1 LRVEPSN
8 VAARD
13 GLGAVA
19 VRAAV
24 LFPGQGSQYEGM
36 ADPWT
41 SHEAGAAVFSRLSD
55 SWGRDVVELCRDADA
70 LATTEL
76 VQPALFACDLAAFRV
91 LEADGARF
99 EAAAGHSLG
108 EFVALVAS
116 GVLEDVDAF
125 RIVVTRGRAMQEA
138 SDVTPSGMTA
148 VIGLSPTD
156 AAEICRVAGRGD
168 VLEVAN
174 ENAAKQV
181 VLSGSIPAI
190 ERAEEA
196 ARSSGAKAIRLKV
209 AGAFHSPLMRPAQEP
224 VREAL
229 SHATFGPPTMALV
242 PNVSGRVTRESSAL
256 RDLLSRHIVS
266 PVRWERSMRA
276 LAEIGIDTFVEAG
289 PGDVLS
295 KLVRRNVPG
304 ITAVPVGSPADA
316 AAFAGSEDHEAPEP
330 ALSEERT

>member
-1 LRVEPSN
+1 M
-8 VAARD
+8 
-13 GLGAVA
+13 
-19 VRAAV
+19 RAAV
-24 LFPGQGSQYEGM
+24 LFPGQGSQFEGM

-41 SHEAGAAVFSRLSD
+41 THEAGAAVFERLAATWD
-55 SWGRDVVELCRDADA
+55 RDLVELCRDADA

-91 LEADGARF
+91 LEAEGAHF
-99 EAAAGHSLG
+99 EGAAGHSLG
-108 EFVALVAS
+108 EFVALVAA

-125 RIVVTRGRAMQEA
+125 RVVVTRGRAMQEA
-138 SDVTPSGMTA
+138 SNATPSGMTA
-148 VIGLSPTD
+148 IIGLSPAD

-196 ARSSGAKAIRLKV
+196 ARSKGAKAIRLRV
-209 AGAFHSPLMRPAQEP
+209 AGAFHSPLMRPAQDA

-229 SHATFGPPTMALV
+229 SHATFHEPKMLLA
-242 PNVSGRVTRESSAL
+242 PNVSGRVTRESTAL
-256 RDLLSRHIVS
+256 RDLLARHVVS
-266 PVRWERSMRA
+266 SVRWERSMRA
-276 LAEIGIDTFVEAG
+276 LAEAGIDSFVEAG

-304 ITAVPVGSPADA
+304 TTAVAVGTPEDA
-316 AAFAGSEDHEAPEP
+316 AAYANQATEAAP
-330 ALSEERT
+330 ALSQETA

>member
-1 LRVEPSN
+1 M
-8 VAARD
+8 
-13 GLGAVA
+13 
-19 VRAAV
+19 RAAV

-36 ADPWT
+36 ADPWLG
-41 SHEAGAAVFSRLSD
+41 HEAGAAVFGRLSE
-55 SWGRDVVELCRDADA
+55 SWGRDVAGLCRDADA

-91 LEADGARF
+91 LEAEGVVF

-108 EFVALVAS
+108 EFVALVAA
-116 GVLEDVDAF
+116 GVLDDVDAF
-125 RIVVTRGRAMQEA
+125 GIVTVRGRAMQEA
-138 SDVTPSGMTA
+138 SDAAPSGMTA
-148 VIGLSPTD
+148 IIGLSPAD
-156 AAEICRVAGRGD
+156 AAEVCRVAGRGD

-174 ENAAKQV
+174 ENAPKQI

-196 ARSSGAKAIRLKV
+196 ARSKGSKAIRLKV
-209 AGAFHSPLMRPAQEP
+209 AGAFHSPLMRPALDP

-229 SHATFGPPTMALV
+229 SRATFRPPRMALV
-242 PNVSGRVTRESSAL
+242 PNVSGRVTRETSAL

-276 LAEIGIDTFVEAG
+276 LADAGVDTFVEAG

-304 ITAVPVGSPADA
+304 AGATAIGSPADA
-316 AAFAGSEDHEAPEP
+316 AAFASSEP
-330 ALSEERT
+330 AITQESA

>member
-1 LRVEPSN
+1 
-8 VAARD
+8 
-13 GLGAVA
+13 

-24 LFPGQGSQYEGM
+24 LFPGQGSQYQGM
-36 ADPWT
+36 ADPWLD
-41 SHEAGAAVFSRLSD
+41 HEAGAAVFDRLSE
-55 SWGRDVVELCRDADA
+55 SWGRDVAELCRDADA
-70 LATTEL
+70 LTTTEL

-91 LEADGARF
+91 LEAEGVRF

-108 EFVALVAS
+108 EFVALVAA
-116 GVLEDVDAF
+116 GVLDDVDAF
-125 RIVVTRGRAMQEA
+125 GIVVVRGRAMQEA
-138 SDVTPSGMTA
+138 SDAAPSGMTA
-148 VIGLSPTD
+148 IIGLSPAD
-156 AAEICRVAGRGD
+156 AAEVCRVAGRGD

-174 ENAAKQV
+174 ENAPKQI

-196 ARSSGAKAIRLKV
+196 ARSKGSKAIRLKV
-209 AGAFHSPLMRPAQEP
+209 AGAFHSPLMRPAQGA
-224 VREAL
+224 VRDAL
-229 SHATFGPPTMALV
+229 SRVTFRAPRIALV

-276 LAEIGIDTFVEAG
+276 LADAGIDTFVEAG

-304 ITAVPVGSPADA
+304 ASATAVGSPADA
-316 AAFAGSEDHEAPEP
+316 EAPASSEP
-330 ALSEERT
+330 ARTQESA

>member
-1 LRVEPSN
+1 M
-8 VAARD
+8 
-13 GLGAVA
+13 
-19 VRAAV
+19 RAAV

-36 ADPWT
+36 ADPWST
-41 SHEAGAAVFSRLSD
+41 HEAGAAVFSRLSE
-55 SWGRDVVELCRDADA
+55 SWGRDLVELCRDAAA

-91 LEADGARF
+91 LQADGVRF

-116 GVLEDVDAF
+116 GVLADVDAF
-125 RIVVTRGRAMQEA
+125 HIVITRGRAMQQA

-148 VIGLSPTD
+148 VIGLSSAE

-196 ARSSGAKAIRLKV
+196 ARSNGAKAIRLRV

-229 SHATFGPPTMALV
+229 SRATFHPPTMALV

-256 RDLLSRHIVS
+256 RDLLSRHIVA

-276 LAEIGIDTFVEAG
+276 LAETGADTFVEAG

-304 ITAVPVGSPADA
+304 VTAVPVGSPADA
-316 AAFAGSEDHEAPEP
+316 AAFAAGLGTTEP
-330 ALSEERT
+330 ALSEERA

>member
-1 LRVEPSN
+1 
-8 VAARD
+8 
-13 GLGAVA
+13 
-19 VRAAV
+19 
-24 LFPGQGSQYEGM
+24 M
-36 ADPWT
+36 ADPWIT
-41 SHEAGAAVFSRLSD
+41 HEAGAAVFDRLSEQ
-55 SWGRDVVELCRDADA
+55 WGRDLVELCRDAEA

-91 LEADGARF
+91 LEAEGVRF
-99 EAAAGHSLG
+99 DAAAGHSLG
-108 EFVALVAS
+108 EFVALVAA
-116 GVLEDVDAF
+116 GVLEDADAF
-125 RIVVTRGRAMQEA
+125 GIVVVRGRAMQEA
-138 SDVTPSGMTA
+138 SNAAPSGMTA
-148 VIGLSPTD
+148 IIGMSPAD

-196 ARSSGAKAIRLKV
+196 ARSNGAKAIRLKV
-209 AGAFHSPLMRPAQEP
+209 AGAFHSPLMRPALGP

-229 SHATFGPPTMALV
+229 SHARFHEPTMLLA

-276 LAEIGIDTFVEAG
+276 LADAGIDTFVEAG

-295 KLVRRNVPG
+295 KLARRGVPG
-304 ITAVPVGSPADA
+304 TAAVAVGSPGDA
-316 AAFAGSEDHEAPEP
+316 LAFARESTGSSEP
-330 ALSEERT
+330 ALSQETA

>member
-1 LRVEPSN
+1 
-8 VAARD
+8 
-13 GLGAVA
+13 
-19 VRAAV
+19 
-24 LFPGQGSQYEGM
+24 M

-41 SHEAGAAVFSRLSD
+41 THESGAAVFSRLSE
-55 SWGRDVVELCRDADA
+55 SWGRDLVELCRDAGA

-91 LEADGARF
+91 LEAEGARF

-116 GVLEDVDAF
+116 GVLGDVDAF

-138 SDVTPSGMTA
+138 SDDTPSGMTA
-148 VIGLSPTD
+148 VIGLSPAD
-156 AAEICRVAGRGD
+156 AADICRVAGRGD

-196 ARSSGAKAIRLKV
+196 ARSNGAKAIRLKV
-209 AGAFHSPLMRPAQEP
+209 AGAFHSPLMRRAQEP

-229 SHATFGPPTMALV
+229 SRATFHSPTMALV

-276 LAEIGIDTFVEAG
+276 LAGIGIDTFVEAG

-316 AAFAGSEDHEAPEP
+316 VAIAHDEGRGGSEP
-330 ALSEERT
+330 AMSRERA

>member
-1 LRVEPSN
+1 
-8 VAARD
+8 
-13 GLGAVA
+13 
-19 VRAAV
+19 
-24 LFPGQGSQYEGM
+24 M
-36 ADPWT
+36 ADPWAT
-41 SHEAGAAVFSRLSD
+41 HEAGAAVFSRLSE
-55 SWGRDVVELCRDADA
+55 SWGRDLVELCRDQGA

-91 LEADGARF
+91 LEADGVRF

-138 SDVTPSGMTA
+138 SDATPSGMTA
-148 VIGLSPTD
+148 VIGLSPAD

-196 ARSSGAKAIRLKV
+196 ARSNGAKAIRLKV

-229 SHATFGPPTMALV
+229 SRATFGPPTMALV

-304 ITAVPVGSPADA
+304 ITAIPVGSPADA
-316 AAFAGSEDHEAPEP
+316 AAFAGRDDLEPTAP
-330 ALSEERT
+330 AMSEERA